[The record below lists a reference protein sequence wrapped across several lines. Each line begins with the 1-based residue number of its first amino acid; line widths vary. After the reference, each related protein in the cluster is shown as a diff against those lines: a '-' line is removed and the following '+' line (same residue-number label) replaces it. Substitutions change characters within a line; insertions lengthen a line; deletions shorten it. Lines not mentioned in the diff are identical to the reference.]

1 MLMWSKL
8 EDSIVGWMSSC
19 LKSMF
24 SRESHGKSAL
34 RDESATQ
41 FPGRSKDTV
50 DLVIGLDF
58 GTSSTKVVIRSPFM
72 ARSRAIAVPW
82 RCGNSRQ
89 TYLLSTVLYENG
101 RGEFDLNPSEDVQR
115 ILHDLKINL
124 MDKPEQP
131 DAKAQAVAYLGLT
144 LRTARQWLLETQKD
158 VYGAYRI
165 RWALNMGIPS
175 SGYDDE
181 IMRAAFGSV
190 ARAAWKLSLQPDLPT
205 LDTATKALHTAD
217 YESNSSVE
225 IGVVPEIAAEVVGY
239 ARSRWRRE
247 GLHIMV
253 DVGASTIDICGFV
266 LHSREGDDRYE
277 LLTALVK
284 RLGMHE
290 LHLRRMDA
298 IKATNARVRA
308 GVPTELSPH
317 MAIPDDGCDYVNDP
331 LEPLR
336 KKLKKIDRD
345 YVGEFTKALMKVIM
359 ALRKCRYPNS
369 PNWKSGLPVFVAGG
383 GGQFCLVSDAIGRVH
398 ERIKRS
404 FTDAAGIDSKRLPTL
419 ETLENT
425 DLSDGIAER
434 LAVTYGLSFDR
445 FGIGEITPPDENPD
459 VPRFQRRI
467 EFKPTTDATR

>member
-1 MLMWSKL
+1 M
-8 EDSIVGWMSSC
+8 GWMSSY
-19 LKSMF
+19 LKSTF
-24 SRESHGKSAL
+24 SRKSRSESAP

-72 ARSRAIAVPW
+72 ARSRAIAIPW

-115 ILHDLKINL
+115 TLRDLKIKL
-124 MDKPEQP
+124 MDKPKHR
-131 DAKAQAVAYLGLT
+131 DAKAQVIAYLGLT

-158 VYGAYRI
+158 VYGLYRI

-175 SGYDDE
+175 AGYNDEDE

-205 LDTATKALHTAD
+205 LDTATEALRTAD
-217 YESNSSVE
+217 CESNSSVGIE
-225 IGVVPEIAAEVVGY
+225 VVPEIAAEVVGY
-239 ARSRWRRE
+239 ARSRSRSE
-247 GLHIMV
+247 GLHVMV

-266 LHSREGDDRYE
+266 LHSREGEDRYE
-277 LLTALVK
+277 LLAALVE

-298 IKATNARVRA
+298 IKATDARVRA
-308 GVPTELSPH
+308 GVPTALDSH
-317 MAIPDDGCDYVNDP
+317 LAILDAGSDYVNNP
-331 LEPLR
+331 PEPLR
-336 KKLKKIDRD
+336 KKLKRIDRD
-345 YVGEFTKALMKVIM
+345 YVDEFTKTLMTVIM
-359 ALRKCRYPNS
+359 ALRKCRDPDS
-369 PNWKSGLPVFVAGG
+369 PNWKSGLPVFIAGG
-383 GGQFCLVSDAIGRVH
+383 GGQFCLVSDAIGQAH
-398 ERIKRS
+398 KRMKRN
-404 FTDAAGIDSKRLPTL
+404 FTDVAGIDSKRLPTL
-419 ETLENT
+419 ETLE
-425 DLSDGIAER
+425 DPDIPDGIAER
-434 LAVTYGLSFDR
+434 LAVAYGLSFDR
-445 FGIGEITPPDENPD
+445 PDIGEITPTWKIEDILMP
-459 VPRFQRRI
+459 QRRI